1 MPHRTLRLFRRSLP
15 LFVVSLVLL
24 FSTVANAAIAGT
36 QIQNISSD
44 STQLTYVGTWRSD
57 TTEGFYQ
64 AYSNASDASV
74 TFSFIGVG
82 VSYLAE
88 KKADRG
94 ICQLTVDGSMYYT
107 LDLYND
113 STYTSGLQV
122 IWTSGTLL
130 YGAHNITISQLGP
143 DARFGYYPYLVT
155 STWSEAVPTDVP
167 NYTRTQIT
175 PSATP
180 TSGPLFPTGHSVNR
194 GAIIG
199 GVVGGVVACGLFSF
213 LLYLWRSDRAK
224 SRRSEGAPVHRVKRA
239 DGKMTID
246 DEADSKG
253 AMGPYAGYGAGYAGY
268 PYDPYGYNSHAAA
281 AAAATYG
288 YGAPYGHDS
297 TYSGASGWPYPQPY
311 SPSHGPA
318 PRSASSAESHNRL
331 YTQPEQSSHPPAFS
345 PPAGAAPT
353 PRGSAYDS
361 AYHSGDGAASNA
373 GSQSYPYHIQGH
385 GNESRAYPIPE
396 I

>member
-1 MPHRTLRLFRRSLP
+1 MRERPPRLLRLPLP
-15 LFVVSLVLL
+15 LLLVSLVLL
-24 FSTVANAAIAGT
+24 FASIATAAIAGT

-57 TTEGFYQ
+57 TTEGIYQ

-94 ICQLTVDGSMYYT
+94 ICQLTVDGTMYYT

-113 STYTSGLQV
+113 SPYSNGLQV

-167 NYTRTQIT
+167 NYTRTQTT

-180 TSGPLFPTGHSVNR
+180 TNEPLFPTSHGVNR

-199 GVVGGVVACGLFSF
+199 GVVGGVVAFGLFSF
-213 LLYLWRSDRAK
+213 LLYLWRSDRAR
-224 SRRSEGAPVHRVKRA
+224 SRRSDGAPLHKVKRA
-239 DGKMTID
+239 DGKMAID
-246 DEADSKG
+246 DEPDSKG
-253 AMGPYAGYGAGYAGY
+253 AMGPHAGYGAGYAGY
-268 PYDPYGYNSHAAA
+268 PYDPYHYNPYAAA
-281 AAAATYG
+281 AAAAYG
-288 YGAPYGHDS
+288 YAAPYGHDS
-297 TYSGASGWPYPQPY
+297 IYSGASGWAYPQPS

-331 YTQPEQSSHPPAFS
+331 YTQPEQSPQSPAFS
-345 PPAGAAPT
+345 PPAGAAPAS
-353 PRGSAYDS
+353 RGSAYDS

-373 GSQSYPYHIQGH
+373 GSQSYPYHVQGH